1 MARTELPQTKLRAI
15 LREFHEHRRLVTAIR
30 TMALELERVNED
42 NAQLRAAIL
51 MYREVMRRT
60 GAGRLPAGANTATHQ
75 NSQRARST
83 LLRKKLGAGAS

>member
-1 MARTELPQTKLRAI
+1 MGRTELPQIKLREV
-15 LREFHEHRRLVTAIR
+15 LRGFHEHRRLVTAIR